1 VNDNDQSATGAR
13 ATFRQLFARH
23 SLVEVPIVQRDYVQG
38 RESAAEVRAGFVDA
52 LFSAL
57 TKPKNDPSLPLDLD
71 FVYGSVEGAD
81 RKAFSP
87 LDGQQRLTTLF
98 LLHWYL
104 AWQDGKLADFRAF
117 AVNTGASRF
126 AYAVRPS
133 SGEFFDAL
141 ASWDPGMKPR
151 EAEILS
157 ELIADQP
164 WFFRS
169 WTLDPTIQAVL
180 TMLDALHEKFGRR
193 EGLYERLIDSERP
206 CITFQ
211 LLDLR
216 SFGLSDDLYI
226 KMNARG
232 KPLTSF
238 ETFKARFE
246 QHLDSVFPEEKRELR
261 GVQVS
266 VKDYFSHRID
276 TDWADLFWRHRD
288 KQTQLFDDRVMQ
300 LIRALVMTT
309 RDPDHPAADRVLDTL
324 GSQGTSYGFLKL
336 KEDGCLD
343 RPLLETLIAMLDGWC
358 GAGGELRTHLSNADF
373 FNEARIFE
381 RAITRGANLTYEELI
396 QLHAYC
402 AYIVKHGHALSPGPF
417 TEWMRVIGNLSAN
430 STYDRVEDYQR
441 SIRALKQLMH
451 SADNILEY
459 LSDPESEVR
468 GFNEQQVQEEKLKA
482 QLLRSGKEWRPL
494 ILEAERHGYFRGQI
508 QFLLKFCGV
517 LDRWLTAGKVDWSPD
532 EDAALRKAFADYLAK
547 AGAVF
552 SHQGLKDF
560 GEFRWERALLAIGN
574 YLLPKSGNE
583 SFLNDSD
590 RDASWKRLLRGGTAA
605 IEAKRLYVQS
615 LLEQIDLNL
624 GVPKSLDAAIAHSSP
639 GDEWRRLIVDKAES
653 IKYCKNRMIRVQ
665 SDDLVYLMSKTRM
678 SGEHA
683 ELFGYDLYLGLL
695 SDKERRKE
703 LAPFGELGYTTVH
716 SDWEEPRA
724 YLVWRHGED
733 EATVLKL
740 TNRLGKFELKL
751 SGKSADVLERLRA
764 KLVSFKVEE
773 DGSLTRTVERS
784 YIEST
789 LDELV
794 SAARTVSVGTSASK
808 P

>member
-1 VNDNDQSATGAR
+1 MKQNNHSPAGAR
-13 ATFRQLFARH
+13 ATFRQLFDRH
-23 SLVEVPIVQRDYVQG
+23 PFVEVPIVQRDYVQG
-38 RESAAEVRAGFVDA
+38 RESAFEVRAGFVDA

-57 TKPKNDPSLPLDLD
+57 AKPKDDPSLPLDLD

-117 AVNTGASRF
+117 ALNAGTSRF

-141 ASWDPGMKPR
+141 ASWDPGMKPQEVR
-151 EAEILS
+151 ILS
-157 ELIADQP
+157 ALIADQP

-180 TMLDALHEKFGRR
+180 TMLDALHDKFGSR

-232 KPLTSF
+232 KPLTPF

-246 QHLDSVFPEEKRELR
+246 QHLDAVFPEEKRELR
-261 GVQVS
+261 GIQVS

-300 LIRALVMTT
+300 LIRALVMVT
-309 RDPDHPAADRVLDTL
+309 RDPDSPAVDRVLEAL
-324 GSQGTSYGFLKL
+324 GSQGNGYGFLKL

-343 RPLLETLIAMLDGWC
+343 QPLLETLIATLDGWC
-358 GAGGELRTHLSNADF
+358 GSAGELRTHLSNADF
-373 FNEARIFE
+373 FDEGRIFE
-381 RAITRGANLTYEELI
+381 RAITRGGNLTYEELV

-402 AYIVKHGHALSPGPF
+402 AYIVEHGHTLSSEPF
-417 TEWMRVIGNLSAN
+417 SEWMRVIRNLSAN
-430 STYDRVEDYQR
+430 STYDRVEDYRR
-441 SIRALKQLMH
+441 SIRSLNELI
-451 SADNILEY
+451 DNSDSILEY
-459 LSDPESEVR
+459 LADPEIEVP

-482 QLLRSGKEWRPL
+482 QLLRRGKDWRPL
-494 ILEAERHGYFRGQI
+494 ILEAERHGYFKGQI
-508 QFLLKFCGV
+508 EFLFKFCGV
-517 LDRWLTAGKVDWSPD
+517 LDRWVDSSVVEWNSS
-532 EDAALRKAFADYLAK
+532 EDAALREAFAEYLAK
-547 AGAVF
+547 ASAIF
-552 SHQGLKDF
+552 ADKGLKDF
-560 GEFRWERALLAIGN
+560 GEFRWERALLATGN
-574 YLLPKSGNE
+574 YLLPKSSNE
-583 SFLNDSD
+583 SFLNDGD

-605 IEAKRLYVQS
+605 IETKRLHVKT
-615 LLEQIDLNL
+615 LLDQIDLVSA
-624 GVPKSLDAAIAHSSP
+624 VPQSLDAAISHSSP
-639 GDEWRRLIVDKAES
+639 VDEWRRLIVNRAASVE
-653 IKYCKNRMIRVQ
+653 YCKNRMIRVQ
-665 SDDLVYLMSKTRM
+665 SDSLVYLMSKTRM

-683 ELFGYDLYLGLL
+683 ELFSYDLYLGLL
-695 SDKERRKE
+695 SDKQRRNE
-703 LAPFGELGYTTVH
+703 LAPFDELWYTTVH
-716 SDWEEPRA
+716 SDWQEPHA
-724 YLVWRHGED
+724 YLVWRRGD
-733 EATVLKL
+733 EAVILRV
-740 TNRLGKFELKL
+740 TNRSGKFEVKVSKQNGDLLEQLK
-751 SGKSADVLERLRA
+751 A
-764 KLVSFKVEE
+764 KLPSLGVEE
-773 DGSLTRTVERS
+773 DGSISRLVERDNV
-784 YIEST
+784 EEVV
-789 LDELV
+789 DEV
-794 SAARTVSVGTSASK
+794 VGAARSLATPVS